1 MRPIGRRSRAAW
13 HREGARPV
21 LELVGDDLSAIGTVA
36 LWVWRGPCSGKGVDF
51 VIALE
56 KEACAVGAVLLFV
69 VPAILFTLP
78 QRAFKLEPARFSA
91 FDPAGFSFP
100 RAHAQWTR
108 CVTAEFWQCLKLWG
122 SSLAILKLQL

>member
-1 MRPIGRRSRAAW
+1 MQAEEQL
-13 HREGARPV
+13 H
-21 LELVGDDLSAIGTVA
+21 
-36 LWVWRGPCSGKGVDF
+36 
-51 VIALE
+51 
-56 KEACAVGAVLLFV
+56 CAVGVVLLFV